1 MKKIKFKNILP
12 AIGRCFVRKMIKA
25 KKMLLSFCCWV
36 MRNKYVLLVAC
47 FLLALLFLVHVD
59 INKRTDGKGV
69 QVDIPQEV
77 MHHLADSYDWHF
89 TTFGETHVTL
99 HLPIIVKS
107 CVDGEWHVF
116 TSHDVPDGFYFDE
129 NHHGKVYERAADGTP
144 VKPWDF
150 SITKLVAQLII
161 VVVLLLSIFLS
172 CARWYKKRDETSPA
186 PRGFVGTIEM
196 LVMYIHDD
204 VIRPCVG
211 EHQYKKYANYLL
223 TMFFFIFTTNLVGLI
238 PGAANVTGNINVTLF
253 LAFCTMLAINV
264 FANKIYWKEILWP
277 DVPWWLKFPIP
288 LMPAIEIF
296 GIISKPFAL
305 MIRLFANMMAGHAV
319 MLSFTCVI
327 FFGTTLGLGAGMGL
341 NLFSVIMLLFMYALE
356 VLVAF
361 VQAYVF
367 TLLSSVFIG
376 LAHVEHHGE

>member
-1 MKKIKFKNILP
+1 
-12 AIGRCFVRKMIKA
+12 
-25 KKMLLSFCCWV
+25 
-36 MRNKYVLLVAC
+36 
-47 FLLALLFLVHVD
+47 
-59 INKRTDGKGV
+59 
-69 QVDIPQEV
+69 
-77 MHHLADSYDWHF
+77 
-89 TTFGETHVTL
+89 
-99 HLPIIVKS
+99 
-107 CVDGEWHVF
+107 
-116 TSHDVPDGFYFDE
+116 
-129 NHHGKVYERAADGTP
+129 
-144 VKPWDF
+144 
-150 SITKLVAQLII
+150 
-161 VVVLLLSIFLS
+161 
-172 CARWYKKRDETSPA
+172 
-186 PRGFVGTIEM
+186 
-196 LVMYIHDD
+196 
-204 VIRPCVG
+204 PCVG